1 MKNSAL
7 SFDTSMRGNATNQ
20 SVPCANAFCR
30 ERTPADDIR
39 RVLSPLFFGGIFFS
53 FIKSI
58 RIHFLHFL
66 HQLLFVHPL
75 LYFILLLLSAN
86 LLASEE
92 DNLSKALV
100 YYCFLIFRRIGECI
114 SVDLPRPFY
123 LCFVC
128 LEQFPTLAMF
138 FCCCSNCLNYLSFF
152 FLFFYKL
159 AGRWMKIMQQPTKL
173 MKLLM

>member
-7 SFDTSMRGNATNQ
+7 SFDASMRGNATNQ
-20 SVPCANAFCR
+20 RVPCANAFCR

-39 RVLSPLFFGGIFFS
+39 RFLSPLFFFFCFS
-53 FIKSI
+53 LIKSI

-66 HQLLFVHPL
+66 HQLHLSILFFTSFFFCCLPIFLHPKKTICRKRL
-75 LYFILLLLSAN
+75 CIIVSFFS
-86 LLASEE
+86 
-92 DNLSKALV
+92 
-100 YYCFLIFRRIGECI
+100 RRIGECI

-138 FCCCSNCLNYLSFF
+138 LLLLLK
-152 FLFFYKL
+152 LFE
-159 AGRWMKIMQQPTKL
+159 
-173 MKLLM
+173 LLVF